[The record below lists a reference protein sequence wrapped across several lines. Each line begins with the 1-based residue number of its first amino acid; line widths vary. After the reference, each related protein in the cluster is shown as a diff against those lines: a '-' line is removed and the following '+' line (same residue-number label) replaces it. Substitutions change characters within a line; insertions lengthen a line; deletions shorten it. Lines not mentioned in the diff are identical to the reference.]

1 MILKNADIAQFH
13 ERYRAHFVNSL
24 SGYKSANLI
33 GTRSLKGDEN
43 LSIVSSVFHLGAN
56 PPLMGVIFR
65 PHSVRRDTLEN
76 IIETEKYTINHVN
89 SLIWQEAHQTS
100 ARYDELQSEFTETG
114 LTPHYHEEFEAPF
127 VAQSQVKIGLKL
139 REYQTIELNK
149 TVLVIGE
156 IVHVEVPSGA
166 VNEDGY
172 INIEQLDT
180 VAVSGLDCYH
190 TTQKLARLE
199 YAKPDKQVSTKHQ

>member
-1 MILKNADIAQFH
+1 MIVNNQDILDLP
-13 ERYRAHFVNSL
+13 ERYRAHFINSL

-33 GTRSLKGDEN
+33 GTRDLNGKEN

-56 PPLMGVIFR
+56 PPLLGVIFR

-76 IIETEKYTINHVN
+76 ILETETYTINHVN

-100 ARYDELQSEFTETG
+100 ARYDEDQSEFDETG
-114 LTPHYHEEFEAPF
+114 LTPCYHESFEAPF

-139 REYQTIELNK
+139 RQHQTIELNK

-156 IVHVEVPSGA
+156 IVHVEVADLA
-166 VNEDGY
+166 VKEDGF
-172 INIEQLDT
+172 INLEQLDT

-190 TTQKLARLE
+190 TTSKIDRLE
-199 YAKPDKQVSTKHQ
+199 YAKPDLPVTRKA

>member
-1 MILKNADIAQFH
+1 MIVNNQDILNLP
-13 ERYRAHFVNSL
+13 ERYRAHFINSL

-33 GTRSLKGDEN
+33 GTRDLNGKDN

-56 PPLMGVIFR
+56 PPLLGVIFR

-76 IIETEKYTINHVN
+76 ILETETYTINHVN

-100 ARYDELQSEFTETG
+100 ARYDVGQSEFDETG
-114 LTPHYHEEFEAPF
+114 LTPYYHESFEAPF
-127 VAQSQVKIGLKL
+127 VSQSQVKIGLKL
-139 REYQTIELNK
+139 RQHQTIELNK

-156 IVHVEVPSGA
+156 IVHVEVADIA
-166 VNEDGY
+166 VKEDGF
-172 INIEQLDT
+172 INLEQLDT

-190 TTQKLARLE
+190 TTSKIDRLE
-199 YAKPDKQVSTKHQ
+199 YAKPDRPVKRKA

>member
-1 MILKNADIAQFH
+1 MILNNQDILNLS
-13 ERYRAHFVNSL
+13 ERYRAHFINSL

-33 GTRSLKGDEN
+33 GTKDLNGREN

-76 IIETEKYTINHVN
+76 ILETETYTINHVN
-89 SLIWQEAHQTS
+89 SLIWKEAHQTS
-100 ARYDELQSEFTETG
+100 ARYDERQSEFDETG
-114 LTPHYHEEFEAPF
+114 LTPYYHADFEAPF
-127 VAQSQVKIGLKL
+127 VTQSQVKIGLKL
-139 REYQTIELNK
+139 RQHQTIELNK

-156 IVHVEVPSGA
+156 IVHVEVDDNA
-166 VNEDGY
+166 VKEDGFV
-172 INIEQLDT
+172 NLEQLDT

-190 TTQKLARLE
+190 TANKIDRLE
-199 YAKPDKQVSTKHQ
+199 YAKPDMPTTCKT

>member
-1 MILKNADIAQFH
+1 MMILNNNDLNQFH

-33 GTRSLKGDEN
+33 GTRSLQGDEN

-56 PPLMGVIFR
+56 PPLLGVIFR

-76 IIETEKYTINHVN
+76 IIETESYTINHVN
-89 SLIWQEAHQTS
+89 SLIWKEAHQTS
-100 ARYDELQSEFTETG
+100 ARYEEHQSEFKETG
-114 LTPHYHEEFEAPF
+114 LEPYYHDDFDAPF

-172 INIEQLDT
+172 INIERLDT

-190 TTQKLARLE
+190 TTHKLARLE
-199 YAKPDKQVSTKHQ
+199 YAKPDKQVSVKQ

>member
-1 MILKNADIAQFH
+1 MILNNKDLLQFQ

-33 GTRSLKGDEN
+33 GTRSLQGDEN

-76 IIETEKYTINHVN
+76 IIETESYTINHVN
-89 SLIWQEAHQTS
+89 SLIWKEAHQTS
-100 ARYDELQSEFTETG
+100 ARYKEHQSEFEETG
-114 LTPHYHEEFEAPF
+114 LKPYYHDEFDAPF
-127 VAQSQVKIGLKL
+127 VAQSQLKIGLKL
-139 REYQTIELNK
+139 REYKTIELNK
-149 TVLVIGE
+149 TVMVIGE
-156 IVHVEVPSGA
+156 IVHVEVPNGA

-190 TTQKLARLE
+190 TTQKLARLD
-199 YAKPDKQVSTKHQ
+199 YAKPDRQVSVKR